1 MSKRD
6 PTERNNNCL
15 VERGKID
22 EAAQGEALEPPSP
35 RRGGGR
41 MQVEE
46 AYL

>member
-6 PTERNNNCL
+6 PTERNDYCGL
-15 VERGKID
+15 MMRGEID
-22 EAAQGEALEPPSP
+22 EAAQGEALEPLSL
-35 RRGGGR
+35 RRGSR